1 MSNSLNEQ
9 IENYTPDIELIGVG
23 NTDYGHHLAEQIMK
37 QKEIEELE
45 KMVELENQII
55 FIKAVDKSRI
65 NINNKFSDR
74 YEKENLIKKYT
85 PYAKLNGSGDK
96 KESLK
101 DCSDYKIGSAFNN
114 IYYSALNKIEKYGW
128 GK

>member
-1 MSNSLNEQ
+1 MNQNSLERACEEYCADEDHN
-9 IENYTPDIELIGVG
+9 GA
-23 NTDYGHHLAEQIMK
+23 YGHYLAEQIIK

-65 NINNKFSDR
+65 NINNKFSNR

-85 PYAKLNGSGDK
+85 PYTRLNGSGDK

-114 IYYSALNKIEKYGW
+114 IYYSALNKIEKYGR